1 MEKHKVTQ
9 EYTRVDSGGASNIKV
24 TIRARPP
31 EDKGANTDFVE
42 ITQPEQ
48 EDAGARILIKNPDGT
63 GSKKHAEVAYTFDN
77 IFEQSVSQDK
87 VFTDT
92 CKFQID
98 HVMEGYNC
106 CCFACKYIYNQFN
119 ASFVCI
125 SISSDITMHDIV
137 FVFCIFLHHWCISY
151 YVNLLAY
158 RWANRQ
164 RKDAHYVWTRRRNA
178 RRRRYERTYSSLC

>member
-1 MEKHKVTQ
+1 MCDEKEGKTVQSKWERSYSLHSVGSPTKTMEKHKVTQ

-31 EDKGANTDFVE
+31 EDKGANTGFVE
-42 ITQPEQ
+42 ITQSEQ

-106 CCFACKYIYNQFN
+106 CCFACKYIY
-119 ASFVCI
+119 I
-125 SISSDITMHDIV
+125 
-137 FVFCIFLHHWCISY
+137 
-151 YVNLLAY
+151 
-158 RWANRQ
+158 
-164 RKDAHYVWTRRRNA
+164 
-178 RRRRYERTYSSLC
+178 